1 MKFLNKK
8 RRSRNINSRLD
19 SNPIVKR
26 NKRIAFL
33 AKLGFL
39 GVLALALILFVV
51 FPLLAVNLPSPD
63 KVVRREGFSTQIL
76 DRNGEVLYDIYADEK
91 RTSVKF
97 EELPDYLKQG
107 VVSVEDKNF
116 YKHRGFDPTGYVRAV
131 FNIIFKGK
139 LQGGSTLTQQLVKV
153 VLLSP
158 ERTVV
163 RKIKEFVLSAQIEA
177 RFSKDEILLMY
188 LNEVPY
194 GGTAVGVGAASET
207 YFGKKV
213 SELNLVESAFLAGVP
228 QRPSAYSPYS
238 STPDAYIGRTTAVL
252 RRMRE
257 DGYITKEQEEEAIE
271 LLPNLEFQPR
281 GVNFKAPH
289 FVQYVQSILEERYG
303 DYVVQ
308 NGGLRVTTTLDLE
321 LQENA
326 QQIVSDE
333 IDKVENYDIGNGAA
347 IVLDS
352 RTGEILAMVGSRDFN
367 NEEHDG
373 QVNVTLRPRQPG
385 SAIKPIVYLTGLQ
398 KGYTASTLFLDVP
411 TKFPGGEGQ
420 KDYEPVNY
428 DGEFRGPVQMRY
440 ALANSINVPAVKMI
454 SMVGVKSVLETAYD
468 LGIESLK
475 PTDELMRRV
484 GLSLALGGGEVKL
497 IELTAAYA
505 PIMNGGYKIDPIAI
519 LRVED
524 KDGKV
529 LEETKIR
536 DGKQVISSA
545 HSFILFDMLSDNLA
559 RSEVFGLNSLL
570 NIPGWKIAVKTGT
583 TNDKK
588 DNWAVGGNNDVVV
601 GAWVG
606 NNDNTSMKQV
616 ASGVSGATPIWRN
629 ILLSSLKGKS
639 SKQVEV
645 PDDVVS
651 IAIDKISGF
660 LAHDNFESRN
670 EYFVKG
676 VEPKVDEVHVKL
688 KICKNGDKLATPSQ
702 IGANQY
708 DEKEFIVL
716 KEKDA
721 IWQEGVIEWINS
733 QTDNRYKY
741 PTEYCEGGGNLIP
754 INVEF
759 ESPRDRDSN
768 LDNNFTIKFKIDSTH
783 SIKLAELEID
793 GNKIRSFTGKP
804 YEHSVNLSDGV
815 HILRVVAYDDNN
827 NQSDRVITIGVNTQ
841 WDAASPSPSPTA
853 TP

>member
-1 MKFLNKK
+1 MKFFAKK
-8 RRSRNINSRLD
+8 RRSRNINSRFD
-19 SNPIVKR
+19 NNPIVKR

-39 GVLALALILFVV
+39 GVIGLALILFVI

-63 KVVRREGFSTQIL
+63 KVVRRDGFSTQIL
-76 DRNGEVLYDIYADEK
+76 DRNGEVLYDIYAEEK
-91 RTSVKF
+91 RKPVKF
-97 EELPDYLKQG
+97 EELPEYLKQG

-116 YKHRGFDPTGYVRAV
+116 YKHKGFDPTGYVRAV
-131 FNIIFKGK
+131 FNILFKGK

-158 ERTVV
+158 ERTIT

-207 YFGKKV
+207 YFGKNV
-213 SELNLVESAFLAGVP
+213 GELNLVESAFLAGVP

-238 STPDAYIGRTTAVL
+238 STPDAYIARTTAVL

-257 DGYITKEQEEEAIE
+257 DGYITKEQEEEAISI
-271 LLPNLEFQPR
+271 LPNLEFQPR

-308 NGGLRVTTTLDLE
+308 NGGLKVTTTLDLE
-321 LQENA
+321 LQEAA
-326 QQIVSDE
+326 QKIVADE
-333 IDKVENYDIGNGAA
+333 IDKVESYDIGNGAA

-352 RTGEILAMVGSRDFN
+352 NTGEILSMVGSRDFN
-367 NEEHDG
+367 NEENDG
-373 QVNVTLRPRQPG
+373 QVNVTTRPRQPG

-398 KGYTASTLFLDVP
+398 KGYTASMLFLDVP
-411 TKFPGGEGQ
+411 TKFPGGAGQ
-420 KDYEPVNY
+420 EDYEPVNY

-454 SMVGVKSVLETAYD
+454 SMVGVKSVLETSYN

-475 PTDELMRRV
+475 PTDELMKRV

-497 IELTAAYA
+497 IELTSAYA
-505 PIMNGGYKIDPIAI
+505 PIMNGGTKIDPIAI
-519 LRVED
+519 LKVED
-524 KDGKV
+524 KDGKI

-536 DGKQVISSA
+536 EGKQVISEA
-545 HSFILFDMLSDNLA
+545 HAFIMFDMLSDNNA
-559 RSEVFGLNSLL
+559 RSEVFGTNSLL
-570 NIPGWKIAVKTGT
+570 NVQGWKIAVKTGT

-588 DNWAVGGNNDVVV
+588 DNWAVGGNNDIVV

-629 ILLSSLKGKS
+629 ILLSALKGKTS
-639 SKQVEV
+639 RQIEIPK
-645 PDDVVS
+645 DVVNIS
-651 IAIDKISGF
+651 VDKISGF

-676 VEPKVDEVHVKL
+676 VEPKEDTVHVNL

-702 IGANQY
+702 INANQY
-708 DEKEFIVL
+708 DNKEFIIL
-716 KEKDA
+716 KEEDQ

-733 QTDNRYKY
+733 LSDNSKYKY
-741 PTEYCEGGGNLIP
+741 PTEYCEGGDNLAP

-759 ESPRDRDSN
+759 ETPRDRDSN
-768 LDNNFTIKFKIDSTH
+768 LDNNITIKFKIDSVH

-804 YEHSVNLSDGV
+804 YEHSVNLSNGV
-815 HILRVVAYDDNN
+815 HTLRVVAYDDNN
-827 NQSDRVITIGVNTQ
+827 NQSDRVITIGVKSA
-841 WDAASPSPSPTA
+841 WDATPTPSITPSP
-853 TP
+853 